1 MMGTVLFDE
10 CLRNGFYLI
19 FWAFGLV
26 FGDTLEDGKT

>member
-19 FWAFGLV
+19 SAFGLV